1 MAIKILKQEK
11 LTWINI
17 DKLDDEAL
25 AYLKKNYTFHHLDYE
40 DLQGEIQTPKIDV
53 YKNYL
58 FLVFHFPLWD
68 PISERVKSR
77 EVDVFMGDG
86 YLITIQHNRSKE
98 LKNFFYRCIKNKK
111 MKTDWMQKGSGFL
124 LYKLIESLFRNTQ
137 PIIDTIGKQI
147 SDLENEIYSGE
158 QDTKTVKGLAIHR
171 RNILQFRRILDPQR
185 YLISNLSHIR
195 KPFLDESLV
204 IYFDNINDYLSKIWS
219 ITDTYRDTIDGLHVT
234 VESLINHRT
243 NKVISAL
250 TVISVSLMP
259 LTLLSG
265 IYGMNIT
272 GLPNAENP
280 KWVWLMFASLLTI
293 VLLVVILM
301 KKRKWL

>member
-1 MAIKILKQEK
+1 MSVKTLKQRN

-17 DKLDDEAL
+17 DKLDDEAIS
-25 AYLKKNYTFHHLDYE
+25 YLKENFNFHQLDFE

-58 FLVFHFPLWD
+58 FLVFHFPQWNQANKK
-68 PISERVKSR
+68 VKSH
-77 EVDVFMGDG
+77 EVDVFIGED
-86 YLITIQHNRSKE
+86 YLITIQHNKSKE
-98 LKNFFYRCIKNKK
+98 MKNFFYRCIKNKK
-111 MKTDWMQKGSGFL
+111 VKADWMQKGTGYL
-124 LYKLIESLFRNTQ
+124 LYRITESLFRSSQ
-137 PIIDTIGKQI
+137 PILDTIGKQM
-147 SDLENEIYSGE
+147 SDLENDIYSGE
-158 QDTKTVKGLAIHR
+158 QDIKTIRELSIHR

-204 IYFDNINDYLSKIWS
+204 IYFDNVNDYLSKIWS

-250 TVISVSLMP
+250 TVISVSLLP

-265 IYGMNIT
+265 IYGMNIA
-272 GLPNAENP
+272 GLPYAQNP
-280 KWVWLMFASLLTI
+280 VWVWMMFIGLLAFILI
-293 VLLVVILM
+293 VIAIM